1 MEQRTDVGYWTDLAI
16 GLLDQGEWKVLLST
30 LAITFALTYTLK
42 LFYFG
47 LLIKTNSYHVRLM
60 AVVAGFV
67 AAKLMWNT
75 DAISMQW
82 YVAGILMGPLSIL
95 VHHAIEG
102 YSKTAV
108 CKATT
113 PWLYPLIRGRD
124 RRSLNRKD

>member
-1 MEQRTDVGYWTDLAI
+1 MEQKTESIGYWADLAV

-47 LLIKTNSYHVRLM
+47 LLIKTNPYHVRLM
-60 AVVAGFV
+60 AIVAGFI

-95 VHHAIEG
+95 LHHVLEG
-102 YSKTAV
+102 YSQTAV

-113 PWLYPLIRGRD
+113 PWLHPLIKGKGRKG
-124 RRSLNRKD
+124 SKQ